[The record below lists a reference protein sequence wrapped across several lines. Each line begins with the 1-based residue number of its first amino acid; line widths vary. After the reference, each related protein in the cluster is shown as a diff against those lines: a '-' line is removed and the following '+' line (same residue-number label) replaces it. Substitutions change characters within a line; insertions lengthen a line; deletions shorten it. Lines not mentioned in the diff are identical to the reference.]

1 MNTEYEGLTSYPFLR
16 RGNYQ
21 FKISI
26 LKENNV
32 LVIANHMMNVD
43 KFFVKHFKSLEEA
56 SMYIEMI
63 IEKDMYGQ

>member
-32 LVIANHMMNVD
+32 LVVANHMMNVD
-43 KFFVKHFKSLEEA
+43 KFFVKHFTSLEEA
-56 SMYIEMI
+56 SVYIEMI
-63 IEKDMYGQ
+63 IEKDLYG